1 MEISPRVWTRA
12 IEWSYGDYEEPLSVH
27 VARPAETTVMV
38 GGGDQSIAS
47 DVVAFARKHDVEA
60 VVVEHAHVDH
70 YGAVPRLRTEL
81 GVTVAVPARD
91 RSALSRAG
99 IEADVSLRDGEP
111 RWGIEPIAT
120 PGHTPGNMAYRAG
133 DVLFAGDTVVGS
145 DSAFAADDDWSGPLA
160 VVDGRFSDDDARA
173 RESVRRLA
181 GLSIETLLVSH
192 GSHVR
197 HGATDAIETLLA
209 DLDQ

>member
-1 MEISPRVWTRA
+1 MEIAPGIWTRA

-27 VARPAETTVMV
+27 VARPAETTVMI
-38 GGGDQSIAS
+38 GGGDESIAPA
-47 DVVAFARKHDVEA
+47 VIAFAREHDVEA

-70 YGAVPRLRTEL
+70 YGAVPRLRAEL
-81 GVTVAVPARD
+81 DVTVAAPTRD

-99 IEADVSLRDGEP
+99 IDVDVSLRDGE
-111 RWGIEPIAT
+111 RQWGIEPIAT
-120 PGHTPGNMAYRAG
+120 PGHTPGNMAYRAD

-160 VVDGRFSDDDARA
+160 VIDARFNDA
-173 RESVRRLA
+173 DTRTRESVRRLD

-192 GSHVR
+192 GSHV
-197 HGATDAIETLLA
+197 HHDASEAIETLLA